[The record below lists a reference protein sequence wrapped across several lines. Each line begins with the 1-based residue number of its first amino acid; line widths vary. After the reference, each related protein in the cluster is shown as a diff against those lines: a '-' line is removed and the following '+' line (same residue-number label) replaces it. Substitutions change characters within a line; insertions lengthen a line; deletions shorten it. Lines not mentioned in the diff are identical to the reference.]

1 MVDSSK
7 IKSEVLIVE
16 DLKGTREILKTM
28 LREIGYIKIEEAC
41 DGIEAL
47 ERLKTHT
54 VNLII
59 SDFDMKHMTG
69 LEFLFA
75 VRANPETKNLP
86 FIMLSGKSEPH
97 VIDSVQKEGQA
108 HFLYKPI
115 DFTKLEQKVH
125 ELIRRRMAD

>member
-28 LREIGYIKIEEAC
+28 LREIGYIKIEEAT
-41 DGIEAL
+41 DGLEAL
-47 ERLKTHT
+47 EKLKTHS

-75 VRANPETKNLP
+75 VRSNPETSNLP
-86 FIMLSGKSEPH
+86 FIMLSGKSEPSI
-97 VIDSVQKEGQA
+97 IDSVQKEGKA